1 MAPCQVGPFLVV
13 PCLEGPYQEGPSQE
27 DPFHEVAFHGVAFRR
42 GEAFQ
47 ASSSLVTL
55 RLVSCTLLLLKM
67 EHGFLSS
74 GLSNVSLKLPENTRT
89 TRFFSSP
96 SRRNNF

>member
-1 MAPCQVGPFLVV
+1 VAPCQVGPYLVV
-13 PCLEGPYQEGPSQE
+13 PCLEDPCQEAPFHE
-27 DPFHEVAFHGVAFRR
+27 VAFHEVAFHGVAFRR

-74 GLSNVSLKLPENTRT
+74 AV
-89 TRFFSSP
+89 
-96 SRRNNF
+96 

>member
-1 MAPCQVGPFLVV
+1 VAPCQVVPYLVV
-13 PCLEGPYQEGPSQE
+13 PCLEVPYQEGPFQE
-27 DPFHEVAFHGVAFRR
+27 APFHEVAFHGVAFRR

-55 RLVSCTLLLLKM
+55 RLVSCTLLFLKM

-74 GLSNVSLKLPENTRT
+74 AV
-89 TRFFSSP
+89 
-96 SRRNNF
+96 